1 MRRTE
6 CPCPHVRTRE
16 MPVVYQKHPG
26 ILGSTQENVQHPF
39 LYKNILFKRRFKN
52 KNSVQHWEV
61 LLFVSGN
68 KTALRKRA
76 LVAWVL
82 RTTFPCRRDPK
93 LSRPGPGQ
101 QPAAPLPSGAV
112 CSEKERRLARVC
124 GIEVC
129 GPSHKSRGIPH
140 RPRAFFCPRTR
151 PIESPNIAQRLWLCG
166 SERLSRLCRSLSS

>member
-76 LVAWVL
+76 LMAWVL

-124 GIEVC
+124 GIGSVRAI
-129 GPSHKSRGIPH
+129 SQKSRDPTQTTGTSFAPELGPLN
-140 RPRAFFCPRTR
+140 RQTSLRDCGSA
-151 PIESPNIAQRLWLCG
+151 AQRG
-166 SERLSRLCRSLSS
+166 